1 MNTQPDNSSKSAQ
14 FRMLAVLIAVACM
27 DMLGFAMIFP
37 LLTFYALDLDIS
49 PQGLGV
55 IIASFSLAQLVSAP
69 IWGRMSD
76 RYGRRPAIL
85 ISLGASAVSFV
96 VFGFAN
102 SFWVLLFSRVIQG
115 AGGGTTGVLHA
126 YVADKVPA
134 EDRTRSL
141 GWLSAATS
149 AGTMIGPVLGST
161 AAGLGHEAPGL
172 IAAGLCLVNMAFA
185 WHWLKESA
193 STGEASRTQK
203 RKPVWHTAWLVVSHP
218 NRVVSRLV
226 LIYGLGMLA
235 FSSFTAVITLY
246 MDAEFGINA
255 GNIGYIFL
263 YTGFLS
269 VVLRSLLLGPIVK
282 FFGESWTMRL
292 GALSLMIGF
301 TALPFAPNFWV
312 FMALM
317 ALVPVGTALT
327 FPSTTALTS
336 RWAQKSELGTTMG
349 TAQSFAGMSRTVSPL
364 LSTTLFQQVGH
375 GMPFFSGAITA
386 GIVILLSLR
395 ISDAS
400 PEEGV
405 ADGVSAGVGEL
416 GKQAAKGG

>member
-1 MNTQPDNSSKSAQ
+1 
-14 FRMLAVLIAVACM
+14 MLAVLIGVACM

-37 LLTFYALDLDIS
+37 LLTFYALELNIS

-55 IIASFSLAQLVSAP
+55 IIASFSLAQLLSAP
-69 IWGRMSD
+69 VWGRLSD

-102 SFWVLLFSRVIQG
+102 SFWVLLLSRVIQG

-126 YVADKVPA
+126 YVADTVPP

-149 AGTMIGPVLGST
+149 AGTMVGPVIGST
-161 AAGLGHEAPGL
+161 AAGWGHAAPGL
-172 IAAGLCLVNMAFA
+172 IAAGLCVVNMAFA
-185 WHWLKESA
+185 WTWLRDHSGA
-193 STGEASRTQK
+193 GEASRTRK
-203 RKPVWHTAWLVVSHP
+203 RKPVWHTAWLVVRHP
-218 NRVVSRLV
+218 GRIVSRLV

-246 MDAEFGINA
+246 MAAQFGINE
-255 GNIGYIFL
+255 GNIGFVFL

-269 VVLRSLLLGPIVK
+269 VILRSLLLGPIVSL
-282 FFGESWTMRL
+282 FGEVWTMRL
-292 GALSLMIGF
+292 GAMSLMIGF
-301 TALPFAPNFWV
+301 VSFPFTGSVWV

-317 ALVPVGTALT
+317 AFVPIGTALT

-336 RWAQKSELGTTMG
+336 RWADKSELGTTMG

-364 LSTTLFQQVGH
+364 ISTVLFQQFSQ
-375 GMPFFSGAITA
+375 GMPFFAGAGVA
-386 GIVILLSLR
+386 GLVILLSLR

-400 PEEGV
+400 PESVDSGTVEGV
-405 ADGVSAGVGEL
+405 SDPGPSETKLGEEP
-416 GKQAAKGG
+416 AKSS